1 MILKAHV
8 NHGDSLEVTSLRS
21 DVSAGTEI
29 LNYYGAMPSSE
40 VLRRYGYVTPEY
52 RRYDEFEITRSAVAK
67 ALGITTGLSPSD
79 LIEMVSRHLTPL
91 KDHV

>member
-1 MILKAHV
+1 M

-21 DVSAGTEI
+21 DIRAGDEV

-52 RRYDEFEITRSAVAK
+52 RRYDDVEVPRSAVFK
-67 ALGITTGLSPSD
+67 ALGDATGLLLSD
-79 LIEMVSRHLTPL
+79 LAAMVSVLSLVFPRSHY
-91 KDHV
+91 